1 MDFALCLLL
10 QPYLT
15 FLQLAKLR

>member
-10 QPYLT
+10 QPCLT